1 MGRTSTRN
9 ANTNF
14 TFQGRATARGS
25 SQRLC
30 TTPSHGSLPSA
41 NMAAKYECG
50 ILRNVS
56 TSYREASF
64 DKKSSLSC
72 KIWLRYSRER
82 ALQSL
87 ADRRD
92 PKFFVARRSCHLSL
106 RRPRPGT
113 PRWSRLWRSYGSIS
127 PCLGGKSTGTSFT
140 NLYISTK
147 SRSLCN
153 FQISDT
159 SA

>member
-1 MGRTSTRN
+1 MQSSALCRSRRELSN
-9 ANTNF
+9 AQF
-14 TFQGRATARGS
+14 KLF
-25 SQRLC
+25 
-30 TTPSHGSLPSA
+30 
-41 NMAAKYECG
+41 
-50 ILRNVS
+50 
-56 TSYREASF
+56 
-64 DKKSSLSC
+64 SC

-159 SA
+159 SAWEILFAWENRSLCDCQTSYAHERSMTAWCSNIWSESDRTF